1 VNLAITVNEAACET
15 PPPTPGVF
23 NVRVTY
29 IGPADSGHVSGPFS
43 TKEAAE
49 KAVIAA
55 LTRAEV
61 QSAVIEVGA

>member
-1 VNLAITVNEAACET
+1 MNLTLNVHESECSS

>member
-1 VNLAITVNEAACET
+1 MNLSITVNEAASET

-23 NVRVTY
+23 NVRVKY
-29 IGPADSGHVSGPFS
+29 LNAQDAGHVSGPFG

-61 QSAVIEVGA
+61 QSAVIETGA